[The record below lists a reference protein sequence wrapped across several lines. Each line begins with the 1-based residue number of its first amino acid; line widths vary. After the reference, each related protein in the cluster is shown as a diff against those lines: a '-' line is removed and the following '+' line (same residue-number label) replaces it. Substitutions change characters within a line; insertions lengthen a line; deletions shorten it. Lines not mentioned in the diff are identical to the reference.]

1 VAARSLRAEFF
12 IMYRNKNYKGK
23 KVGRGH
29 LFIIIGILIAVAA
42 AFLIG
47 ALSNRWYVSIHLNKN
62 KSGDNTVEVGNTYTD
77 PGAKAEGGGTV
88 FRFIRDDDLK
98 VTTGGSVDTAKL
110 GTYHLTYSASY
121 RGVTKTKTR
130 TVRVVDTEAPKITL
144 KNNPDSYTPYGQAY
158 QEEGYSAEDN
168 YDGDLT
174 ADVKSEEKDGVVY
187 YTVEDSSGN
196 VGKAE
201 RKIVYD
207 DRTAPTITLTGGN
220 ETIVQGTQFQDQYT
234 ATDDVDGDLTGKVKV
249 DGSVDT
255 TKPGTYQLHY
265 QVEDAHGNKAEADRT
280 VTVTAQETKM
290 VYLTFDDGPCKY
302 TQQLLDVLAKYGAH
316 ATFFVTNQFPEYQG
330 MIAKE
335 AAAGHAVGVH
345 SYSHDYPTIYASTD
359 AYWKDFDAM
368 NAVIQ
373 AQTGSTSTL
382 MRFPGGSSNLIS
394 KEYTPGIMTQLV
406 TQAGEK
412 GLTYFDWN
420 VDSTD
425 ADGHPDKDKIA
436 NSIIQGMQTH
446 NSAVIL
452 CHDIHPETIAAM
464 DTVLSWGQQNGYTFA
479 ALTKD
484 SYPAHHTV
492 KN

>member
-1 VAARSLRAEFF
+1 
-12 IMYRNKNYKGK
+12 MHQNKKNNQRQA
-23 KVGRGH
+23 GRRH
-29 LFIIIGILIAVAA
+29 LFVVLCILLAA
-42 AFLIG
+42 AAALLIG
-47 ALSNRWYVSIHLNKN
+47 TLSNRWYVTIHLNQDKN
-62 KSGDNTVEVGNTYTD
+62 GSDTVEVGDAYRD
-77 PGAKAEGGGTV
+77 PGAKAVGSGTV
-88 FRFIRDDDLK
+88 FRFIRNDHLK
-98 VTTGGSVDTAKL
+98 VTTSGSVDASKL
-110 GTYHLTYSASY
+110 GTYQLTYSAAY
-121 RGVTKTKTR
+121 RGAVKTKTR
-130 TVRVVDTEAPKITL
+130 TVRVVDTVAPTIEL
-144 KNNPDSYTPYGQAY
+144 KQNPDSYTAYGQAY
-158 QEEGYSAEDN
+158 QEEGYSAQDN

-174 ADVKSEEKDGVVY
+174 AKVKSEEKNGVVY
-187 YTVEDSSGN
+187 YSVTDSSGN

-207 DRTAPTITLTGGN
+207 DRTAPTITLNGGD
-220 ETIVQGTQFQDQYT
+220 ETVLQGTQFQDTYS
-234 ATDDVDGDLTGKVKV
+234 AADDVDGDLTGKVQV
-249 DGSVDT
+249 EGSVDT
-255 TKPGTYQLHY
+255 STPGTYTLHY

-280 VTVTAQETKM
+280 VTVKPQESKM

-316 ATFFVTNQFPEYQG
+316 VTFFVTNQFPQYQG

-335 AAAGHAVGVH
+335 AAAGHTVAVH

-368 NAVIQ
+368 NEVIRN
-373 AQTGSTSTL
+373 QTGSATTL
-382 MRFPGGSSNLIS
+382 LRFPGGSSNMIS
-394 KEYTPGIMTQLV
+394 KEYSPGIMTQLV
-406 TQAGEK
+406 QQAGEK

-425 ADGHPDKDKIA
+425 ANGHPNKDAIA
-436 NSIIQGMQTH
+436 SHIIQGMQTH
-446 NSAVIL
+446 NSSVVL

-464 DTVLSWGQQNGYTFA
+464 ETVLSWGQQNGYTFA